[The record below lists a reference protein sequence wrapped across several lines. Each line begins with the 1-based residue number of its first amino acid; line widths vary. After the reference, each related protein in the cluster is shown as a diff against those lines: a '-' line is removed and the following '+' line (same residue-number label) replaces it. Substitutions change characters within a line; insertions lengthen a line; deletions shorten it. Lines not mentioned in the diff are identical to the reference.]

1 MATIAEVVEGLQ
13 ILAKTAEIPR
23 GLAEKGVTDGMQAL
37 VDTHNKILIGPC
49 AAPSKEDEERL
60 VELGWLY
67 SRVRGCWT
75 RYT

>member
-13 ILAKTAEIPR
+13 ILAKTAEIPS
-23 GLAEKGVTDGMQAL
+23 GLAEKGVTDGMQAF
-37 VDTHNKILIGPC
+37 VETRYDILIGPC

-67 SRVRGCWT
+67 SDEWERWVS
-75 RYT
+75 YT